1 MALAAP
7 ICQCT
12 THRREKKMI
21 VIYFPPTF
29 RVGVTVDRNNIS
41 GEPARV
47 TYEDKDTL
55 VIVPGDADL
64 RENNKVKEKI

>member
-1 MALAAP
+1 
-7 ICQCT
+7 
-12 THRREKKMI
+12 MI

-29 RVGVTVDRNNIS
+29 KVDKVDHNNIS

-55 VIVPGDADL
+55 VIVPGGADL
-64 RENNKVKEKI
+64 RENNKVEEKISNII

>member
-1 MALAAP
+1 VHH
-7 ICQCT
+7 
-12 THRREKKMI
+12 HRREKKMI
-21 VIYFPPTF
+21 VIYFPTTF
-29 RVGVTVDRNNIS
+29 KVTVDCNNIS

-64 RENNKVKEKI
+64 REDNKVEEKI

>member
-1 MALAAP
+1 
-7 ICQCT
+7 
-12 THRREKKMI
+12 MI

-47 TYEDKDTL
+47 TYEDKDTQCVVEL
-55 VIVPGDADL
+55 DL
-64 RENNKVKEKI
+64 I